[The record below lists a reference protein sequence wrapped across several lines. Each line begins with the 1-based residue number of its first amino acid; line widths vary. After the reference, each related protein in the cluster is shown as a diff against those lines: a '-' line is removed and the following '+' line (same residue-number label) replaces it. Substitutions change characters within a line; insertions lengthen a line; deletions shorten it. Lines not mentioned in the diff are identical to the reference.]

1 MKRMSKQVTT
11 RTFFVTGAAA
21 LAILTAAVS
30 RGVSGADEERRA
42 SDTAAAVSGAD
53 EERRA
58 SRTAAAAA
66 ATGAAQTGQ
75 PEFKSTVRVFIHP
88 DDIYPRVAR
97 VRPGKVIISAENNT
111 QTNVTILVG
120 PALSPG
126 QAVGRLTSP
135 VQEKRSAGEFTLAP
149 GEYVFYEQSR
159 PRRQGRLIVR

>member
-1 MKRMSKQVTT
+1 MLVL
-11 RTFFVTGAAA
+11 VTGAAA

-30 RGVSGADEERRA
+30 RAVSGADEERRA
-42 SDTAAAVSGAD
+42 SCTAAAVSGAD

-75 PEFKSTVRVFIHP
+75 PEFKSTVLVFIHP

-111 QTNVTILVG
+111 QKDVAVVVE

-126 QAVGRLTSP
+126 QPVGRVPSLVP
-135 VQEKRSAGEFTLAP
+135 DKRNRQEFTLAE
-149 GEYVFYEQSR
+149 GEYVFYEESR
-159 PRRQGRLIVR
+159 PKRQGRLIADPKLR